1 MKLTPFQKAYA
12 LLLRQ
17 RKLSLRRIA
26 AMSGMSKSSVH
37 RVCKR
42 NKILRHGDGSKCECC
57 ETRRKPGCKPK
68 LNVRDKHML
77 LRTLHIMRRTRRQIT
92 VMSLVREA
100 GLDPTL
106 VHRRTFSK
114 YLNALGFK
122 FLQVRKKG
130 LLSDEDKKKG
140 FDMPAI

>member
-1 MKLTPFQKAYA
+1 
-12 LLLRQ
+12 
-17 RKLSLRRIA
+17 
-26 AMSGMSKSSVH
+26 
-37 RVCKR
+37 
-42 NKILRHGDGSKCECC
+42 
-57 ETRRKPGCKPK
+57 
-68 LNVRDKHML
+68 ML

-130 LLSDEDKKKG
+130 GCQMKTRKKVLICQRHEED
-140 FDMPAI
+140 FAQMPRFLC

>member
-1 MKLTPFQKAYA
+1 
-12 LLLRQ
+12 
-17 RKLSLRRIA
+17 
-26 AMSGMSKSSVH
+26 
-37 RVCKR
+37 
-42 NKILRHGDGSKCECC
+42 
-57 ETRRKPGCKPK
+57 
-68 LNVRDKHML
+68 ML

-140 FDMPAI
+140 FDMPAT